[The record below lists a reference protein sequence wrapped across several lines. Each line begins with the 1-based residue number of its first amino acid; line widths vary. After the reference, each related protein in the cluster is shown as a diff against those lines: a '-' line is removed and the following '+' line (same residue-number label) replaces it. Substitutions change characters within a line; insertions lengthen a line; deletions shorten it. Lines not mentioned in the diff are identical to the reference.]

1 MSRITVIQMKLIH
14 CFLFHKKK
22 QAKKAGYGKIEW
34 LGLFR
39 PHSIKKPFS
48 TLSKKIKKFKTFS

>member
-1 MSRITVIQMKLIH
+1 MKLIH

-22 QAKKAGYGKIEW
+22 QAKKAGYGKVEW